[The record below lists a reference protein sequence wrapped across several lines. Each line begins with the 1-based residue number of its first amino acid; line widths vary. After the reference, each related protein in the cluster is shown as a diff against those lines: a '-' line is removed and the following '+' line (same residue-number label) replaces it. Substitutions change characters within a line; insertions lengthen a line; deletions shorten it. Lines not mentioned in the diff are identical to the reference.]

1 MTEDPEL
8 VQRVSRAA
16 DRLCHLMWLFTRSEP
31 EVRSLAETSQSLGF
45 PHYLTSRLGVI
56 EPDLWADEVYV
67 APRSLIDHLL
77 PRCIALD
84 PPAYVEKALTAAGNA
99 LRRLAPKAPLGA
111 ISTLADRIQPE
122 GALPSGWAR
131 WPRLGDAPRDAIRDA
146 MLVREDRALGHY
158 RAAASLGLTTL
169 ELMALTA
176 VWRGQSVAFLSKGFK
191 WEESEVQAAVEELQK
206 REILDSM
213 GLPTD
218 QGRRLREVVEQL
230 TDEWAG
236 RYLDSVAAGS
246 RFGLG
251 SELAELAEGLAT

>member
-1 MTEDPEL
+1 M
-8 VQRVSRAA
+8 V
-16 DRLCHLMWLFTRSEP
+16 
-31 EVRSLAETSQSLGF
+31 
-45 PHYLTSRLGVI
+45 
-56 EPDLWADEVYV
+56 
-67 APRSLIDHLL
+67 
-77 PRCIALD
+77 
-84 PPAYVEKALTAAGNA
+84 
-99 LRRLAPKAPLGA
+99 
-111 ISTLADRIQPE
+111 
-122 GALPSGWAR
+122 
-131 WPRLGDAPRDAIRDA
+131 
-146 MLVREDRALGHY
+146 VREDRALGHY

-213 GLPTD
+213 GLPTE